1 MKITLVVAA
10 AENRAIGKNNE
21 LLWHLPDD
29 LKFFKEYTMGKVI
42 VMGRKTFESV
52 GSRPLPKRTNVIVT
66 RQHHLDDREDIRVCH
81 SLEEVYAA
89 FSGEPEICICGGE
102 EIYRMAMEKATDIR
116 LTRVHTEKE
125 GDAFFPG
132 FSSAQ
137 WKEVAAVYHPAD
149 DRHLY
154 AMTFCHYVRSAHQ

>member
-66 RQHHLDDREDIRVCH
+66 RQHHQIGR
-81 SLEEVYAA
+81 
-89 FSGEPEICICGGE
+89 
-102 EIYRMAMEKATDIR
+102 
-116 LTRVHTEKE
+116 
-125 GDAFFPG
+125 
-132 FSSAQ
+132 
-137 WKEVAAVYHPAD
+137 
-149 DRHLY
+149 
-154 AMTFCHYVRSAHQ
+154 AHV